1 MNHEQR
7 GVREEAQLLWDLWA
21 MKMVV
26 DSRVVSERPEK
37 VPEEC
42 FVRVRHRGDGNCLF
56 YSLIG
61 EDSEEKAMW

>member
-37 VPEEC
+37 VPEE
-42 FVRVRHRGDGNCLF
+42 
-56 YSLIG
+56 
-61 EDSEEKAMW
+61 